1 VKGQLQMLTEIFGN
15 PDIDPIPIGIRI
27 GDLVHASRLTGID
40 LETGELADGIEAQLQ
55 RVYESIRHVIETAGG
70 TIDNV
75 AQVSFFLEHFDD
87 RPLINAP
94 WVAMFPNDQDRPTY
108 KFMAANLPDRHL
120 VQAEMWAVL
129 DARRQVISTP
139 PVAHTNPIP
148 MGVKI
153 GGYLFSSRI
162 LPFEPATNAPGEGL
176 DRQAQLVFQNLDT
189 FLEVAAVG
197 RADLLQARLFV
208 SDRAYLPTVQKHWD
222 AFFRESANRPVIRT
236 VLYPQTPAAMVYLE
250 VIGREGHADV

>member
-1 VKGQLQMLTEIFGN
+1 LLTEIFGN
-15 PDIDPIPIGIRI
+15 LDIDPIPLGIRV

-40 LETGELADGIEAQLQ
+40 LETGELADGIEAQLE
-55 RVYESIRHVIETAGG
+55 RVFGAIRHVVETAGG
-70 TIDNV
+70 TVDNV

-87 RPLINAP
+87 RPLINRP

-108 KFMAANLPDRHL
+108 KFMAANLPDGCL
-120 VQAEMWAVL
+120 VQAEMWAVI
-129 DARRQVISTP
+129 DGRRQVIYTP

-162 LPFEPATNAPGEGL
+162 LPFEPSTNAPGEGL
-176 DRQAQLVFQNLDT
+176 ERQSELVFQNLST
-189 FLEVAAVG
+189 FLEVAEMD

-208 SDRAYLPTVQKHWD
+208 SDRAHVPTVQKHWD
-222 AFFRESANRPVIRT
+222 AFFKGSANRPIIRT
-236 VLYPQTPAAMVYLE
+236 VLYPQTPAAMVYIE
-250 VIGREGHADV
+250 VIGRTDG

>member
-1 VKGQLQMLTEIFGN
+1 MLTEIFGN
-15 PDIDPIPIGIRI
+15 PDIDPIPLGIRV
-27 GDLVHASRLTGID
+27 DSLVHASRLTGID
-40 LETGELADGIEAQLQ
+40 LETGKLGTSIEEQLELVHAA
-55 RVYESIRHVIETAGG
+55 IRHVVETAGG

-75 AQVSFFLEHFDD
+75 AQVSFFLKNFDD
-87 RPLINAP
+87 RSLINPP

-108 KFMAANLPDRHL
+108 KFMAANLPEGCF
-120 VQAEMWAVL
+120 VQAEMWAVIEG
-129 DARRQVISTP
+129 RRQVIYTP

-162 LPFEPATNAPGEGL
+162 LPFEPSTNATANGL
-176 DRQAQLVFQNLDT
+176 ERQAELVFQNLAT
-189 FLEVAAVG
+189 FLEVAQMD

-208 SDRAYLPTVQKHWD
+208 SDRAHVSTIQEYWD
-222 AFFRESANRPVIRT
+222 AFFKDSANRPIIRT

-250 VIGREGHADV
+250 VIGQEGSSNA